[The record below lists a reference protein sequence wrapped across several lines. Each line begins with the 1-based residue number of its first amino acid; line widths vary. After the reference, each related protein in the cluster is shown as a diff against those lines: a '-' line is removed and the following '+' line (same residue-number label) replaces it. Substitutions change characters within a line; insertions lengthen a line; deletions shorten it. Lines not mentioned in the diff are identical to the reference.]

1 MIRTTLLDHDHVDVT
16 SSQLQLALLL
26 QAEGALDE
34 AAGAMERCL
43 ATQGGNRHLAGATAH
58 NDYALSASGGA
69 GAGDHTLHP
78 LVAALHHHLAAVAL
92 QRADFAAGTPWVI
105 VMGWV
110 AGSGSPQGS
119 ARSCGCPSPSS
130 TIPEATTTVWALCAK
145 RRHQHHLYHQR

>member
-110 AGSGSPQGS
+110 RVSFRVRVRVDFATPW
-119 ARSCGCPSPSS
+119 ARPDGTCAPSPISS
-130 TIPEATTTVWALCAK
+130 NQAVVLP
-145 RRHQHHLYHQR
+145 